1 MSAAATLLATAA
13 VAVGTVTAM
22 KAVRRRI
29 VEGERRLAAMR
40 ERQAKRRETE
50 VLDLEADEAT
60 GVYAMRERQSGA
72 IG

>member
-29 VEGERRLAAMR
+29 VEGERRLAAIR
-40 ERQAKRRETE
+40 AKQARRRDAG
-50 VLDLEADEAT
+50 VLDLEADAAT
-60 GVYAMRERQSGA
+60 GVYGVREGTSEALR
-72 IG
+72 